1 MHNRNKTQRDIV
13 VAFYESEYD
22 YLVSVGLYHKVDLNQ
37 IKDTIQQLFLD
48 FYERKVN
55 LQEVSNPRSYI
66 ITAFKRRLID
76 LGRAG
81 AQKAR
86 FDLLFYQEIEDHSI
100 LHQIELRELSQ
111 ERLALL
117 RVAYEQLPARCR
129 KVIFLKFYEG
139 LSNEE
144 IAHRTN
150 LSMRSVYNNLSEGIK
165 RLKAAV
171 HSVRPPVTNKLSVAY
186 QLLPL
191 CIAIINIC

>member
-191 CIAIINIC
+191 CIAIINIF